1 MNITKTTHKSGPST
15 KELKPIV
22 YYPLIRNLI
31 TRDRQ
36 QSMPYRQTTIPPLTL
51 RKQVVYRWL
60 ALKILVKLKYPLR
73 TD

>member
-1 MNITKTTHKSGPST
+1 
-15 KELKPIV
+15 
-22 YYPLIRNLI
+22 
-31 TRDRQ
+31 
-36 QSMPYRQTTIPPLTL
+36 MPYHQTIIPPLTL